1 MPGFAILRTKKL
13 KTMGQVSG
21 SAEHSFRE
29 LETPNANRIRTR
41 LNEYGGVQS
50 AHELVAS
57 VKALLPEK
65 RRKDAV
71 LVIEYLI
78 TASPEWFTGG
88 PPSAGDAYFR
98 ESVQWLARQHGAA
111 NVIGWVVHRDE
122 STPHLVSYV
131 VPLDPRTGRLNA
143 RRWLGGR
150 ATLSRLQTEFAEAV
164 ARRHGLERGIEGSR
178 ATHQTVQ
185 QWYGQITRPDPV
197 VKFRPQDIQPRNGET
212 PAMLAGRLT
221 EQTLTQ
227 LRPTFAAAKVSR
239 STALLAKKL
248 ASTARIQQHQYNQ
261 LVHMCGP
268 VLDLCRVDAEAF
280 ETLMKE
286 LRDGLTKVQRKAAV
300 GLQRARTESPAPTT
314 TPRAGRLGGGVV
326 SQNVSDTASHRMS
339 QMVSRGGP
347 HAVRQS
353 RTDSHLASYM
363 TNQSQNVPL
372 SSFKHLLVVD
382 LEATCWES
390 GRGPREEME
399 TIEFGAVVVRMEDLT
414 VVDERSWFVRPR
426 LHPQLSEFCVAL
438 TGINQDDV
446 DSALT
451 FEDLYKE
458 ISSWLA
464 KYREGLG
471 WASWG
476 NYDRKQL
483 ESDAA
488 RIGRASPLADL
499 DHVNLKA
506 LFAARQNI
514 KGTRPALQRG
524 LELCGLQFE
533 GKPHRG
539 IDDARNAARTL
550 PWLVTKD
557 LDHDAAPSP

>member
-1 MPGFAILRTKKL
+1 VQLHTQPNDEVVMPSIAILRTAKL
-13 KTMGQVSG
+13 KTMGQISG
-21 SAEHSFRE
+21 SARHTYRE
-29 LETPNANRIRTR
+29 IPTPNADPLRTWS
-41 LNEYGGVQS
+41 NEYGRVES
-50 AHELVAS
+50 ANELVTA
-57 VKALLPEK
+57 VKKRLPIK
-65 RRKDAV
+65 RRRDAV
-71 LVIEYLI
+71 LAIEYLV
-78 TASPEWFTGG
+78 TASPEWFTD
-88 PPSAGDAYFR
+88 AGTTAGEAYFQDALR
-98 ESVQWLARQHGAA
+98 WLARRHGTSNLVAWA
-111 NVIGWVVHRDE
+111 VHRDE

-131 VPLDPRTGRLNA
+131 MPLDPESGRLNA

-150 ATLSRLQTEFAEAV
+150 EALSRMQTEFVEAV

-178 ATHQTVQ
+178 AKHQRVKR
-185 QWYGQITRPDPV
+185 WYGQIMQPDPAV
-197 VKFRPQDIQPRNGET
+197 ILTSEDVQRRVSET
-212 PAMLAGRLT
+212 PATLAQRLT
-221 EQTLTQ
+221 EKTISE

-239 STALLAKKL
+239 STTALAKNL
-248 ASTARIQQHQYNQ
+248 ALTARTQERRYNQ
-261 LVHMCGP
+261 LVRMCAP
-268 VLDLCRVDAEAF
+268 VLELRKVDAQAF
-280 ETLMKE
+280 ETLMQ
-286 LRDGLTKVQRKAAV
+286 GLKLHLQRQAAV
-300 GLQRARTESPAPTT
+300 ELERSRAQSAQNRG
-314 TPRAGRLGGGVV
+314 PRAGQPAGGTLSHGVSHRV
-326 SQNVSDTASHRMS
+326 SLNVSHGSTGSNPDR
-339 QMVSRGGP
+339 
-347 HAVRQS
+347 
-353 RTDSHLASYM
+353 YM
-363 TNQSQNVPL
+363 TNQSPTTPL

-399 TIEFGAVVVRMEDLT
+399 TIEFGAVLVRMEDLT
-414 VVDERSWFVRPR
+414 VVAERSWFVRPK

-438 TGINQDDV
+438 TGIRQEAV
-446 DSALT
+446 DSGLP
-451 FEDLYKE
+451 FEELYRE
-458 ISSWLA
+458 IDSWLA

-557 LDHDAAPSP
+557 LDHDATPSL